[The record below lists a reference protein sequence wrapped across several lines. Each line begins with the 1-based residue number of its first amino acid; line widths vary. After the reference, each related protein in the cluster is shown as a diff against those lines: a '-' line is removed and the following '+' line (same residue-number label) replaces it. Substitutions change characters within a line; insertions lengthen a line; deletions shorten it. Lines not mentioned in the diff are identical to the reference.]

1 MTKMLISLKI
11 VIIAKLRFE
20 NFLFFVKLI
29 AKFIQNAVETV
40 SNLVVWKLRK
50 LSLTLFSQK
59 IRESIAITK
68 EIIK

>member
-20 NFLFFVKLI
+20 NSLFFVKLI

-40 SNLVVWKLRK
+40 SNRSTMFEKTK
-50 LSLTLFSQK
+50 ISL
-59 IRESIAITK
+59 E
-68 EIIK
+68 